1 MNRSRQRAQGAEDIK
16 AVLRKQ
22 GYTLSQAARELGVSK
37 QALTMV
43 LSGKRSSRIEAWIA
57 EQLAMQ
63 PEEVWPE
70 RYSQDEAGES

>member
-1 MNRSRQRAQGAEDIK
+1 MNREDIK

-22 GYTLSQAARELGVSK
+22 GYTLSHAARELGVSK

-57 EQLAMQ
+57 EQLAMR